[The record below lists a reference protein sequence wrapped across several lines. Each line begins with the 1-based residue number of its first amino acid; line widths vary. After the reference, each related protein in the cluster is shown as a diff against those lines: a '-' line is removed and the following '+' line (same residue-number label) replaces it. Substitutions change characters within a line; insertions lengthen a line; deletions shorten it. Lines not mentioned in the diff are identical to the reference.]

1 MEWLV
6 NGVYY
11 IVPFIVL
18 LGILVFVHEFGHFL
32 IARLSGVQVTDFSIG
47 FGKQLWGFTDK
58 HNTKWK
64 ICAIPLGGYC
74 QFLGDADAASAGSS
88 EEVKELSE
96 EDKKK
101 AFPFQNPWKKLAI
114 VLGGPGFNYLFAI
127 IVFTLMFAFLG
138 KFSFPP
144 VVGEVVAGGAADK
157 AGIVKADRIL
167 SINGHEV
174 ESFSEITTE
183 ISLTT
188 GGVAEVK
195 LDRAG
200 EVMELSVPLEMMKV
214 EANGQTTERPML
226 GIKSMNTME
235 LDHER
240 MSLPDAFVEACSE
253 TWRITE
259 GTLRG
264 VGQMIT
270 GKRGSEDLG
279 GILRIAEMSGDI
291 SRKNGMLDFIAFMA
305 LLSINLGLINLFPIP
320 VLDGGHVVIYLVE
333 IVSRREINAKVK
345 ENLFKAGFAD
355 DFCDLERLCP
365 SVPSLFCLS
374 YFFDKGYGINE
385 KQTAGYLTVLPDG
398 GRHGRRRGG
407 QTDQS

>member
-32 IARLSGVQVTDFSIG
+32 VARLSGVQVTDFSIG

-74 QFLGDADAASAGSS
+74 QFLGDADAASSGSN

-127 IVFTLMFAFLG
+127 IVFTLMFALLG

-167 SINGHEV
+167 SINGREV

-240 MSLPDAFVEACSE
+240 MPLPDAFVEACSE

-345 ENLFKAGFAD
+345 ENLFKAGFALILALMIFATWN
-355 DFCDLERLCP
+355 DF
-365 SVPSLFCLS
+365 VHLFHR
-374 YFFDKGYGINE
+374 FF
-385 KQTAGYLTVLPDG
+385 A
-398 GRHGRRRGG
+398 
-407 QTDQS
+407 

>member
-32 IARLSGVQVTDFSIG
+32 VARLSGVQVTDFSIG

-144 VVGEVVAGGAADK
+144 VVGEVIAGGAADK

-259 GTLRG
+259 GTLRV

-345 ENLFKAGFAD
+345 ENLFKAGFALILALMIFATWN
-355 DFCDLERLCP
+355 DF
-365 SVPSLFCLS
+365 VHLFHR
-374 YFFDKGYGINE
+374 FF
-385 KQTAGYLTVLPDG
+385 A
-398 GRHGRRRGG
+398 
-407 QTDQS
+407 

>member
-32 IARLSGVQVTDFSIG
+32 IARLTGVRVTDFSIG
-47 FGKQLWGFTDK
+47 FGKKLWGFTDR
-58 HNTKWK
+58 HNTNWK

-74 QFLGDADAASAGSS
+74 QFLGDADAASAGSD
-88 EEVKELSE
+88 EEAEKLSE
-96 EDKKK
+96 EDKKQ
-101 AFPFQNPWKKLAI
+101 AFPFQSPWKKLAI

-127 IVFTLMFAFLG
+127 LIFTLLFACLG

-144 VVGEVVAGGAADK
+144 VVGEVVKGGAADK

-167 SINGHEV
+167 EINGRAMEN
-174 ESFSEITTE
+174 FSDITTE
-183 ISLTT
+183 VALTV
-188 GGVAEVK
+188 GGVAEIK
-195 LDRAG
+195 LRRG
-200 EVMELSVPLEMMKV
+200 EEIIDLSVPLEMMEV
-214 EANGQTTERPML
+214 EANGQKTERPML

-235 LDHER
+235 LDHQR
-240 MSLPDAFVEACSE
+240 MSLPAAFAEACGE

-270 GKRGSEDLG
+270 GRRGSEDLG
-279 GILRIAEMSGDI
+279 GIIRIAEMSGDI
-291 SRKNGMLDFIAFMA
+291 SRKNGWLDFVAFMA

-320 VLDGGHVVIYLVE
+320 VLDGGHVVIYTAE
-333 IVSRREINAKVK
+333 IIIRREISAKVK
-345 ENLFKAGFAD
+345 ENLFKAGFALILALMIFATWND
-355 DFCDLERLCP
+355 
-365 SVPSLFCLS
+365 VVHLFHR
-374 YFFDKGYGINE
+374 FF
-385 KQTAGYLTVLPDG
+385 A
-398 GRHGRRRGG
+398 
-407 QTDQS
+407 

>member
-253 TWRITE
+253 IWRITE

-345 ENLFKAGFAD
+345 ENLFKAGFALILALMIFATWN
-355 DFCDLERLCP
+355 DF
-365 SVPSLFCLS
+365 VHLFHR
-374 YFFDKGYGINE
+374 FF
-385 KQTAGYLTVLPDG
+385 A
-398 GRHGRRRGG
+398 
-407 QTDQS
+407 

>member
-32 IARLSGVQVTDFSIG
+32 VARLSGVQVTDFSIG

-74 QFLGDADAASAGSS
+74 QFLGDADAASSGSS

-345 ENLFKAGFAD
+345 ENLFKAGFALIHSGAD

-374 YFFDKGYGINE
+374 YFF
-385 KQTAGYLTVLPDG
+385 
-398 GRHGRRRGG
+398 
-407 QTDQS
+407 

>member
-32 IARLSGVQVTDFSIG
+32 VARLSGVQVTDFSIG

-74 QFLGDADAASAGSS
+74 QFLGDADAASSGSS
-88 EEVKELSE
+88 KEVKELSE

-144 VVGEVVAGGAADK
+144 VVGEGVAGGAADK

-345 ENLFKAGFAD
+345 ENLFKAGFALILALMIFATWN
-355 DFCDLERLCP
+355 DF
-365 SVPSLFCLS
+365 VHLFHR
-374 YFFDKGYGINE
+374 FF
-385 KQTAGYLTVLPDG
+385 A
-398 GRHGRRRGG
+398 
-407 QTDQS
+407 

>member
-32 IARLSGVQVTDFSIG
+32 VARLSGVQVTDFSIG

-74 QFLGDADAASAGSS
+74 QFLGDADAASSGSS

-291 SRKNGMLDFIAFMA
+291 SRKNGMVDFIAFMA

-345 ENLFKAGFAD
+345 ENLFKAGFALILALMIFATWN
-355 DFCDLERLCP
+355 DF
-365 SVPSLFCLS
+365 VHLFHR
-374 YFFDKGYGINE
+374 FF
-385 KQTAGYLTVLPDG
+385 A
-398 GRHGRRRGG
+398 
-407 QTDQS
+407 

>member
-74 QFLGDADAASAGSS
+74 QFLGDADAAAGSS

-345 ENLFKAGFAD
+345 ENLFKAGFALILALMIFATWN
-355 DFCDLERLCP
+355 DF
-365 SVPSLFCLS
+365 VHLFHR
-374 YFFDKGYGINE
+374 FF
-385 KQTAGYLTVLPDG
+385 A
-398 GRHGRRRGG
+398 
-407 QTDQS
+407 

>member
-32 IARLSGVQVTDFSIG
+32 VARLSGVQVTDFSIG

-74 QFLGDADAASAGSS
+74 QFLGDADAASSGSS
-88 EEVKELSE
+88 EEVKELSG

-345 ENLFKAGFAD
+345 ENLFKAGFALILALMIFATWN
-355 DFCDLERLCP
+355 DF
-365 SVPSLFCLS
+365 VHLFHR
-374 YFFDKGYGINE
+374 FF
-385 KQTAGYLTVLPDG
+385 A
-398 GRHGRRRGG
+398 
-407 QTDQS
+407 

>member
-32 IARLSGVQVTDFSIG
+32 VARLSGVQVTDFSIG

-167 SINGHEV
+167 SINGREV

-345 ENLFKAGFAD
+345 ENLFKAGFALILALMIFATWN
-355 DFCDLERLCP
+355 DF
-365 SVPSLFCLS
+365 VHLFHR
-374 YFFDKGYGINE
+374 FF
-385 KQTAGYLTVLPDG
+385 A
-398 GRHGRRRGG
+398 
-407 QTDQS
+407 

>member
-1 MEWLV
+1 M
-6 NGVYY
+6 
-11 IVPFIVL
+11 
-18 LGILVFVHEFGHFL
+18 
-32 IARLSGVQVTDFSIG
+32 
-47 FGKQLWGFTDK
+47 
-58 HNTKWK
+58 
-64 ICAIPLGGYC
+64 
-74 QFLGDADAASAGSS
+74 
-88 EEVKELSE
+88 
-96 EDKKK
+96 
-101 AFPFQNPWKKLAI
+101 
-114 VLGGPGFNYLFAI
+114 
-127 IVFTLMFAFLG
+127 
-138 KFSFPP
+138 
-144 VVGEVVAGGAADK
+144 
-157 AGIVKADRIL
+157 
-167 SINGHEV
+167 
-174 ESFSEITTE
+174 
-183 ISLTT
+183 
-188 GGVAEVK
+188 
-195 LDRAG
+195 
-200 EVMELSVPLEMMKV
+200 SVPLEMMKV

-345 ENLFKAGFAD
+345 ENLFKAGFALILALMIFATWN
-355 DFCDLERLCP
+355 DF
-365 SVPSLFCLS
+365 VHLFHR
-374 YFFDKGYGINE
+374 FF
-385 KQTAGYLTVLPDG
+385 A
-398 GRHGRRRGG
+398 
-407 QTDQS
+407 

>member
-200 EVMELSVPLEMMKV
+200 EVMELSVPLEIMKV

-345 ENLFKAGFAD
+345 ENLFKAGFALILALMIFATWN
-355 DFCDLERLCP
+355 DF
-365 SVPSLFCLS
+365 VHLFHR
-374 YFFDKGYGINE
+374 FF
-385 KQTAGYLTVLPDG
+385 A
-398 GRHGRRRGG
+398 
-407 QTDQS
+407 

>member
-32 IARLSGVQVTDFSIG
+32 VARLSGVQVTDFSIG

-74 QFLGDADAASAGSS
+74 QFLGDADAASSGSN

-127 IVFTLMFAFLG
+127 IVFTLMFALLG

-167 SINGHEV
+167 SINGREV

-345 ENLFKAGFAD
+345 ENLFKAGFALILALMIFATWN
-355 DFCDLERLCP
+355 DF
-365 SVPSLFCLS
+365 VHLFHR
-374 YFFDKGYGINE
+374 FF
-385 KQTAGYLTVLPDG
+385 A
-398 GRHGRRRGG
+398 
-407 QTDQS
+407 